1 MEEVESWWK
10 EPQKVKESCAVQE
23 NLCNAQDAP
32 DDVQLAGTAEEKK
45 LMTGKNCHLQQR
57 KKQLQEEEEEEEEWL
72 AWWI

>member
-32 DDVQLAGTAEEKK
+32 DDVQLAGTAGEKM
-45 LMTGKNCHLQQR
+45 MTVQQ
-57 KKQLQEEEEEEEEWL
+57 KLQEEEEEEEEWL

>member
-32 DDVQLAGTAEEKK
+32 DDVQLAGTAGEKT
-45 LMTGKNCHLQQR
+45 MTCHLQQR
-57 KKQLQEEEEEEEEWL
+57 RKQLQEEEEEEEWL
-72 AWWI
+72 AW